1 MPLLYAKSNA
11 VVRAKQLEADI
22 TVDVGD
28 GEMLLVA
35 AAGDWLTWDNEKGFL
50 RFVPAEEF
58 SDKYLYVG
66 GA

>member
-11 VVRAKQLEADI
+11 VVRAKQLEKDI
-22 TVDVGD
+22 LEDIGD
-28 GEMLLVA
+28 GEMLCVA
-35 AAGDWLTWDNEKGFL
+35 AAGSWMTWDDEKGVL